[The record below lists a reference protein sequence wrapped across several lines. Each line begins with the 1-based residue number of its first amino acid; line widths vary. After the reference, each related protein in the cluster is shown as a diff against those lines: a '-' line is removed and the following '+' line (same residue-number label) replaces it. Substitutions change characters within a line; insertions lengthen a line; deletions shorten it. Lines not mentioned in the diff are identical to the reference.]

1 MKYDSGQM
9 RMRWVIV
16 GLLFFAT
23 TINYLDRAILG
34 VILPE
39 IRDKFHFGL
48 QAYGLIQMFFQLAYA
63 GGSLLGGYLLDRL
76 GTRIGYGI
84 AATVWF
90 LAATLNA
97 FAGSVLQFGVYPD
110 RAGLRRIRQFSRL
123 QQGRRGMVPSRRT
136 RHGHGNRERGHKPG
150 QYFRAAAIHLDC
162 VDAGMAGVLR
172 HHGRARISLAA
183 VLVPDL
189 SPAKASRR
197 ANDAGRKDFPSAR

>member
-1 MKYDSGQM
+1 MKYDNGQM

-48 QAYGLIQMFFQLAYA
+48 QAYGVIQMFFQLAYA

-97 FAGSVLQFGVYPD
+97 FAGSVS
-110 RAGLRRIRQFSRL
+110 AIRRVSGPCWDSANPPIF
-123 QQGRRGMVPSRRT
+123 P
-136 RHGHGNRERGHKPG
+136 
-150 QYFRAAAIHLDC
+150 
-162 VDAGMAGVLR
+162 
-172 HHGRARISLAA
+172 LAA
-183 VLVPDL
+183 RPPRNGSLPTNAPRPWE
-189 SPAKASRR
+189 S
-197 ANDAGRKDFPSAR
+197 